1 MKISQHAQLLLM
13 LAGLGLSGCAAV
25 GPDYVP
31 PATGVPAGWARLDPA
46 AQPVA
51 HAAASGDLGQWWQN
65 LNDPLLSRLIDE
77 ALQASLD
84 LRSAQAKLREARA
97 RRTVA
102 AAGQYPSGTASGS
115 ARRRRA

>member
-1 MKISQHAQLLLM
+1 M

-31 PATGVPAGWARLDPA
+31 PATGAPAGWAWLDPA

-51 HAAASGDLGQWWQN
+51 HAAASGDPGQWGRS
-65 LNDPLLSRLIDE
+65 LNDPLLSELIAE
-77 ALQASLD
+77 ALQASPD

-102 AAGQYPSGTASGS
+102 AAGQYPGVAASGTPSPS
-115 ARRRRA
+115 RAPG